1 MNIPILGG
9 DGYPGLPTATHF
21 SVQADAVWVAHNF
34 AKQKWGLEDGFEPSL
49 PTLTL
54 HHWAKYWNDSGV
66 GEPIH
71 MKVSDL
77 ANHRFVCNLRE
88 TKPDAIAPHIRWTVG
103 EITEDKA

>member
-21 SVQADAVWVAHNF
+21 SVQADTVWVAHDF

-54 HHWAKYWNDSGV
+54 HHWAKYWNDCGV
-66 GEPIH
+66 GERIH

-77 ANHRFVCNLRE
+77 ADHRFVYNSRE
-88 TKPDAIAPHIRWTVG
+88 TKPDAIAPQIRWTVR
-103 EITEDKA
+103 EIIEDKA

>member
-1 MNIPILGG
+1 MNILIPGG
-9 DGYPGLPTATHF
+9 DGCLGLPMATHF
-21 SVQADAVWVAHNF
+21 AAQAYTVWVAHNF

-54 HHWAKYWNDSGV
+54 HHWVKYWNDSGV

>member
-21 SVQADAVWVAHNF
+21 AVQADTVWVAPNF
-34 AKQKWGLEDGFEPSL
+34 AEQKWGLEDGCEPSL
-49 PTLTL
+49 PTPTL
-54 HHWAKYWNDSGV
+54 YHWAKYWNDCGV

-71 MKVSDL
+71 IKVGDP
-77 ANHRFVCNLRE
+77 ANHRFACNLRK
-88 TKPDAIAPHIRWTVG
+88 TKPDAIASHIRWTVG